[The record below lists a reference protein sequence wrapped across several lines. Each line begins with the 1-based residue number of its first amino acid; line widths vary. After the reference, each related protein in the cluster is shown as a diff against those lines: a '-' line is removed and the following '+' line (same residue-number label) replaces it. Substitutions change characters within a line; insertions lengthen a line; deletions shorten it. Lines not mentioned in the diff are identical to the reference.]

1 MRVKRG
7 VKARKRRNKV
17 LDRAKGFRGRS
28 KNTIRQA
35 SQRVDKAMQYM
46 YRDRK
51 KKKIE
56 FRALWIQRINAAARI
71 LGLNYSSLMAGL
83 RAADVAIDRRMLA
96 KLGAEQPEAFK
107 AVADVAAK
115 NLPANQAVSSK
126 AAA

>member
-17 LDRAKGFRGRS
+17 FERAKGFRGRS

-71 LGLNYSSLMAGL
+71 LGLNYNSLISGL
-83 RAADVAIDRRMLA
+83 KSANVDLDRRMLA
-96 KLGAEQPEAFK
+96 KLGAEHPEAFK

-115 NLPANQAVSSK
+115 HVTKVS
-126 AAA
+126 A